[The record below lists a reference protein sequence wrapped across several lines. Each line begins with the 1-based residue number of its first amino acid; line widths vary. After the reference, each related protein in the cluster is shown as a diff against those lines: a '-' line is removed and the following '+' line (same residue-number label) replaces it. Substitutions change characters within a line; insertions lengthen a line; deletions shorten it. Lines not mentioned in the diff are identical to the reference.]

1 MGNFLLSLVAG
12 IFIEGMAGYLESLM
26 LSRRMA
32 MVAGPLG
39 GLLTAALV
47 AIPASAARN
56 LSRTEVPF
64 AS

>member
-56 LSRTEVPF
+56 LSRTEVPL

>member
-26 LSRRMA
+26 VSRRMA

-56 LSRTEVPF
+56 LSRTEVPL